1 MRQAGRYLPVYR
13 SVREKAGSFLDLCFN
28 PELASE
34 VTLQPIDRFDFDAA
48 IVFSDILVVPH
59 GLGRD
64 VRFVAGEG
72 PRLNPINVEAISSL
86 ADELQ
91 AGQIERVYDT
101 ISLVR
106 SKTSSRIAWKSFHS
120 RVSA

>member
-106 SKTSSRIAWKSFHS
+106 SKTSSRIAWKP
-120 RVSA
+120 